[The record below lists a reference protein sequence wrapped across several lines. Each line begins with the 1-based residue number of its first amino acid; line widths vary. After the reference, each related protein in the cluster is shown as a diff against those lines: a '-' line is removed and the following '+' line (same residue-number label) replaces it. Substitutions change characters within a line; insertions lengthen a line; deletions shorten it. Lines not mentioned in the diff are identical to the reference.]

1 MIVSKI
7 RLLFFA
13 GVAAIPIALTSC
25 ADPQATGDFT
35 TTTPVET
42 SPEPSTPVAVPGLAV
57 VPAIDINTASEEDL
71 KKLADKL
78 GVSDLAE
85 KIEEKRPYNDI
96 NELASKEVIS
106 PEQLE
111 YIKDDIVVKDVP
123 KDSEEKPTE
132 E

>member
-25 ADPQATGDFT
+25 ADPQATGGYGT
-35 TTTPVET
+35 TVET
-42 SPEPSTPVAVPGLAV
+42 SPEPSTPVVVPGLAI
-57 VPAIDINTASEEDL
+57 VPAININTASEEDL

-78 GVSDLAE
+78 GVSDLPE
-85 KIEEKRPYNDI
+85 KIEENRPYDDI

-106 PEQLE
+106 PEQLD
-111 YIKDDIVVKDVP
+111 YIQNDIVVKEAS
-123 KDSEEKPTE
+123 KDSE
-132 E
+132 

>member
-25 ADPQATGDFT
+25 ADPQATGGYGT
-35 TTTPVET
+35 TVET
-42 SPEPSTPVAVPGLAV
+42 SPEPLVTPVVVPGLAI
-57 VPAIDINTASEEDL
+57 VPAININTASEEDL

-78 GVSDLAE
+78 GVSDLPE
-85 KIEEKRPYNDI
+85 KIEEKRPYDDI

-106 PEQLE
+106 PEQLD
-111 YIKDDIVVKDVP
+111 YIKNDIVVKEASE
-123 KDSEEKPTE
+123 DSE
-132 E
+132 

>member
-25 ADPQATGDFT
+25 ADPQAAGDYT
-35 TTTPVET
+35 TTVET
-42 SPEPSTPVAVPGLAV
+42 SPNTSTAVVVPGQAI

-78 GVSDLAE
+78 GVSDLPE
-85 KIEEKRPYNDI
+85 KIEEKRPYDDI

-106 PEQLE
+106 PEQLD
-111 YIKDDIVVKDVP
+111 YIQNDIVVKEAS
-123 KDSEEKPTE
+123 KDSE
-132 E
+132 